1 MATLSG
7 NKVKDTY
14 QSLLKLESNGVTSSL
29 KTVEDGSGVDS
40 ALKLSTDTVE
50 VNGTLSFTT
59 APSTDSSELTALL
72 VDGSNNVVKR
82 ELDSSA
88 FTAGATNSFET
99 ISVSGQTNVVADS
112 STDTL
117 TLAEGTGIDITTNAA
132 TDTITIAN
140 SSSAFKTISVSGQSD
155 VVADAVEDTLTLAA
169 GTGITITTAASTDT
183 ITIASSSGTGTPIMV
198 VRPSSNYTLT
208 GTGALPSTASVD
220 NTSDTKSYS
229 INNPSNANFELV
241 TDQGVKT
248 IEEGVVRIDI
258 DFILEVTSAN
268 TDVEIS
274 IIRQRPEGASD
285 TILQSVERRMPN
297 AANMAIGFSLYAA
310 AIADDLYFYKIYR
323 SSGAATLKQ
332 ASSFTITQLT

>member
-14 QSLLKLESNGVTSSL
+14 QSLLKLESNGLTSSL
-29 KTVEDGSGVDS
+29 KAVEDGTGVGS

-50 VNGTLSFTT
+50 VKGTLSFTT

-99 ISVSGQTNVVADS
+99 ISVSGQTDVVADS

-117 TLAEGTGIDITTNAA
+117 TLAEGTGIEITTNAA

-140 SSSAFKTISVSGQSD
+140 SAYGFKTISVSGQSD
-155 VVADAVEDTLTLAA
+155 VVADAVEDTLTIAE
-169 GTGITITTAASTDT
+169 GTGIDITTTASSDT
-183 ITIASSSGTGTPIMV
+183 IKISASKGAATPIMV
-198 VRPSSNYTLT
+198 VRPAAAYTLT
-208 GTGALPSTASVD
+208 GTATLPDTASVD
-220 NTSDTKSYS
+220 NASDTKSYS
-229 INNPSNANFELV
+229 INNPSNANLELL

-248 IEEGVVRIDI
+248 LTAGVVRIDV
-258 DFILEVTSAN
+258 DFILEITSAN

-274 IIRQRPEGASD
+274 ILRERPEGA
-285 TILQSVERRMPN
+285 TQTTLQAIERRMPN
-297 AANMAIGFSLYAA
+297 AANMAIGFSIYAA
-310 AIADDLYFYKIYR
+310 ARAEDVYLYKIHA
-323 SSGAATLKQ
+323 SSGGGSLKQ
-332 ASSFTITQLT
+332 ISSFTVTQLT

>member
-14 QSLLKLESNGVTSSL
+14 TSLLKLESNGVTSSL

-59 APSTDSSELTALL
+59 APTTDSSELTALL

-169 GTGITITTAASTDT
+169 GSGITITTAASTDT
-183 ITIASSSGTGTPIMV
+183 ITIASSSGTGAPIMV
-198 VRPSSNYTLT
+198 VRPDANYALT
-208 GTGALPSTASVD
+208 GSGAFPDTATVE
-220 NTSDTKSYS
+220 NTSDTGSYS
-229 INNPSNANFELV
+229 INNPSNASLELL

-248 IEEGVVRIDI
+248 LAAGVVRIDV
-258 DFILEVTSAN
+258 DFVLEVTSAN

-274 IIRQRPEGASD
+274 IIRERPEGS
-285 TILQSVERRMPN
+285 TQTTLQAVERRMPN

-310 AIADDLYFYKIYR
+310 ARAEDVYLYKIHA
-323 SSGAATLKQ
+323 SSGAATLKI
-332 ASSFTITQLT
+332 ASSFTVTQLS